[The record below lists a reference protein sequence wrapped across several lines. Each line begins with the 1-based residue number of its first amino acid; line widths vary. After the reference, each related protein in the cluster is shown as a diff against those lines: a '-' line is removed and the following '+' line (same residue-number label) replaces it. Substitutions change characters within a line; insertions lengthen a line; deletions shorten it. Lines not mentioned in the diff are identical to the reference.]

1 MTRVSMPIGAALGTA
16 VALVPIWA
24 WAQAPSE
31 ADKYAYGPHMMWWG
45 GGWYGMIFGPLIMI
59 LVFALLIVAV
69 VLLVRW
75 ASGPWPGAPAAQ
87 HVPPGR
93 TPLDILNDRYARGE
107 IEREEYLQRR
117 KDIGGD

>member
-1 MTRVSMPIGAALGTA
+1 
-16 VALVPIWA
+16 
-24 WAQAPSE
+24 
-31 ADKYAYGPHMMWWG
+31 
-45 GGWYGMIFGPLIMI
+45 MIFGPLIMI
-59 LVFALLIVAV
+59 LVLALLIVAV